1 MIHMAQKNMDTGADS
16 SRLAE
21 SGPKNTEQA
30 IMEAAEELFLE
41 MGYNQATTTLIAK
54 RAGVTHAMLHY
65 YFRTKEHVFMKV
77 LEKILGELMQSFRP
91 VMSRDEPFW
100 ETLEKG
106 ISTHFDFLAEHPRFV
121 PFLYD
126 TMIHNPELIDRMKE
140 NFLPVMERVFKFH
153 VGRIE
158 EEIAGGRICR
168 IDPVQLMA
176 DIVTLNLSTF
186 LLMPVVGKLTGVT
199 PDALEG
205 SAQQTFA
212 RPHAQTCLPEENPFL
227 KARKAEIIA
236 LVRYRLYGKL

>member
-1 MIHMAQKNMDTGADS
+1 MGASVNMGTFENKEKS
-16 SRLAE
+16 VNMESRE
-21 SGPKNTEQA
+21 PKNKEQA
-30 IMEAAEELFLE
+30 IMEAAEELFLD

-65 YFRTKEHVFMKV
+65 YFRTKEHVFLKV

-106 ISTHFDFLAEHPRFV
+106 ISTHFDFLAAHPRFA

-158 EEIAGGRICR
+158 EEIASGRICR

-186 LLMPVVGKLTGVT
+186 LLVPVAGKLTGVT
-199 PDALEG
+199 PDALD
-205 SAQQTFA
+205 
-212 RPHAQTCLPEENPFL
+212 NPFL
-227 KARKAEIIA
+227 EARKAEIIA

>member
-1 MIHMAQKNMDTGADS
+1 MKTSVNMETFVNKGKS
-16 SRLAE
+16 ENMESR
-21 SGPKNTEQA
+21 GPKSKEQA

-106 ISTHFDFLAEHPRFV
+106 ISTHFDFLAKHPRFV
-121 PFLYD
+121 PLLYD

-140 NFLPVMERVFKFH
+140 NFLPVMERVFRFH
-153 VGRIE
+153 VGRIQ
-158 EEIAGGRICR
+158 EEIANGRICR

-176 DIVTLNLSTF
+176 DIVTLNLSAF
-186 LLMPVVGKLTGVT
+186 LLMPVAGRLAGVA
-199 PDALEG
+199 PDALD
-205 SAQQTFA
+205 
-212 RPHAQTCLPEENPFL
+212 NPFL
-227 KARKAEIIA
+227 EARKAEIIA

>member
-1 MIHMAQKNMDTGADS
+1 MNMETFVNKGKS
-16 SRLAE
+16 ENMESR
-21 SGPKNTEQA
+21 GPKSKEQA

-106 ISTHFDFLAEHPRFV
+106 ISTHFDFLSKHPRFV

-126 TMIHNPELIDRMKE
+126 TMIHNPELIGRMKE
-140 NFLPVMERVFKFH
+140 NFLPVIERVFKFH
-153 VGRIE
+153 VGRIRDE
-158 EEIAGGRICR
+158 MDSGRISR

-176 DIVTLNLSTF
+176 DIVTLNMSAF
-186 LLMPVVGKLTGVT
+186 LLMPVACRLTGAASKT
-199 PDALEG
+199 LDG
-205 SAQQTFA
+205 SGAASASACTHTQPGQS
-212 RPHAQTCLPEENPFL
+212 EKNPFL
-227 KARKAEIIA
+227 EARKAEIIA
-236 LVRYRLYGKL
+236 LVKYRLYGKL

>member
-1 MIHMAQKNMDTGADS
+1 MNKGKSENME
-16 SRLAE
+16 SRE
-21 SGPKNTEQA
+21 PKSKEQA

-106 ISTHFDFLAEHPRFV
+106 ISTHFDFLAKHPRFV
-121 PFLYD
+121 PLLYD

-140 NFLPVMERVFKFH
+140 NFLPVMERVFRFH
-153 VGRIE
+153 VGRIQ
-158 EEIAGGRICR
+158 EEIANGRICR

-176 DIVTLNLSTF
+176 DIVTLNLSAF
-186 LLMPVVGKLTGVT
+186 MLLP
-199 PDALEG
+199 A
-205 SAQQTFA
+205 
-212 RPHAQTCLPEENPFL
+212 
-227 KARKAEIIA
+227 ARKLFPDIKAGEDRRILEDRKKEIIA
-236 LVRYRLYGKL
+236 LIKSRLYGNDMD

>member
-1 MIHMAQKNMDTGADS
+1 MGASVNMGTFENKEKS
-16 SRLAE
+16 VNMESRE
-21 SGPKNTEQA
+21 PKNKEQA
-30 IMEAAEELFLE
+30 IMEAAEELFLD

-106 ISTHFDFLAEHPRFV
+106 ISTHFDFL
-121 PFLYD
+121 
-126 TMIHNPELIDRMKE
+126 HNPELIDRMKE

-158 EEIAGGRICR
+158 EEIASGRICR

-186 LLMPVVGKLTGVT
+186 LLMPVAGKLTGVT
-199 PDALEG
+199 PDALDN
-205 SAQQTFA
+205 TF
-212 RPHAQTCLPEENPFL
+212 LE
-227 KARKAEIIA
+227 ARKAEIIA

>member
-1 MIHMAQKNMDTGADS
+1 MGASVNMGTFENKEKS
-16 SRLAE
+16 VNMESRE
-21 SGPKNTEQA
+21 PKNKEQA
-30 IMEAAEELFLE
+30 IMEAAEELFLD

-77 LEKILGELMQSFRP
+77 LEKILGELMQSF
-91 VMSRDEPFW
+91 FW

-158 EEIAGGRICR
+158 EEIASGRICR

-186 LLMPVVGKLTGVT
+186 LLVPVAGKLTGVT
-199 PDALEG
+199 PDALDN
-205 SAQQTFA
+205 TF
-212 RPHAQTCLPEENPFL
+212 LE
-227 KARKAEIIA
+227 ARKAEIIA

>member
-1 MIHMAQKNMDTGADS
+1 MGASVNMGTFENKEKS
-16 SRLAE
+16 VNMESRE
-21 SGPKNTEQA
+21 PKNKEQA
-30 IMEAAEELFLE
+30 IMEAAEELFLD

-65 YFRTKEHVFMKV
+65 YFRTKEHVFLKV

-106 ISTHFDFLAEHPRFV
+106 ISTHFDFLAAHPRFV

-153 VGRIE
+153 VGRIR
-158 EEIAGGRICR
+158 EEIASGRICR

-186 LLMPVVGKLTGVT
+186 LLVPVAGKLTGVT
-199 PDALEG
+199 PDALD
-205 SAQQTFA
+205 
-212 RPHAQTCLPEENPFL
+212 NPFL
-227 KARKAEIIA
+227 EARKAEIIA

>member
-1 MIHMAQKNMDTGADS
+1 MASVNMETS
-16 SRLAE
+16 ENMESRE
-21 SGPKNTEQA
+21 PKNKKQA
-30 IMEAAEELFLE
+30 IMEAAEELFLD

-65 YFRTKEHVFMKV
+65 YFRTKEHVFLKI

-106 ISTHFDFLAEHPRFV
+106 ISTHFDFLAAHPRFA

-126 TMIHNPELIDRMKE
+126 TIIHNPELIDRMKE

-158 EEIAGGRICR
+158 EEIASGRICR
-168 IDPVQLMA
+168 IDPV
-176 DIVTLNLSTF
+176 LSTF
-186 LLMPVVGKLTGVT
+186 LLMPVAGKLTGVT
-199 PDALEG
+199 PDALDN
-205 SAQQTFA
+205 TF
-212 RPHAQTCLPEENPFL
+212 LE
-227 KARKAEIIA
+227 ARKAEIIA

>member
-1 MIHMAQKNMDTGADS
+1 MGASVNMETFVNKGKSANKE
-16 SRLAE
+16 SRE
-21 SGPKNTEQA
+21 PKNKEQA
-30 IMEAAEELFLE
+30 IMEAAEELFLD

-65 YFRTKEHVFMKV
+65 YFRTKEHVFLKV

-106 ISTHFDFLAEHPRFV
+106 ISTHFDFLAKHPRFV

-153 VGRIE
+153 VGRIR
-158 EEIAGGRICR
+158 EEIASGRICR

-186 LLMPVVGKLTGVT
+186 LLVPVAGKLTGVP
-199 PDALEG
+199 PDALD
-205 SAQQTFA
+205 
-212 RPHAQTCLPEENPFL
+212 NPFL
-227 KARKAEIIA
+227 EARKAEIIA

>member
-1 MIHMAQKNMDTGADS
+1 MNKGKSENME
-16 SRLAE
+16 SRE
-21 SGPKNTEQA
+21 PKNKEQA

-153 VGRIE
+153 VGRIQ
-158 EEIAGGRICR
+158 EEIASGRICR

-176 DIVTLNLSTF
+176 RLQ
-186 LLMPVVGKLTGVT
+186 
-199 PDALEG
+199 AAE
-205 SAQQTFA
+205 SA
-212 RPHAQTCLPEENPFL
+212 
-227 KARKAEIIA
+227 
-236 LVRYRLYGKL
+236 G

>member
-1 MIHMAQKNMDTGADS
+1 MIHVAQKNRDIWGDS
-16 SRLAE
+16 SRQAE

-106 ISTHFDFLAEHPRFV
+106 ISTHFDFLAEHPRFA

-140 NFLPVMERVFKFH
+140 NFLP
-153 VGRIE
+153 
-158 EEIAGGRICR
+158 GGRICR

-186 LLMPVVGKLTGVT
+186 LLMPVAGKLTGVASN
-199 PDALEG
+199 ALD
-205 SAQQTFA
+205 
-212 RPHAQTCLPEENPFL
+212 NPFFE
-227 KARKAEIIA
+227 ARKSEIIV